1 MRPTTTFNAYSAEHL
16 RSAKG
21 APRKTFDAARAES
34 GHTPIGAP
42 PLGGEFQAAA
52 AAKLS
57 DLTAEQLE
65 RVSRFGVLP
74 SYPNRMKKAV
84 GASDLLSEGGPA

>member
-1 MRPTTTFNAYSAEHL
+1 MRRERTR
-16 RSAKG
+16 RSGRRLSGG
-21 APRKTFDAARAES
+21 ACGRPGAVAAPQS
-34 GHTPIGAP
+34 K
-42 PLGGEFQAAA
+42 
-52 AAKLS
+52 KLS

>member
-1 MRPTTTFNAYSAEHL
+1 MRRERTR
-16 RSAKG
+16 RSG
-21 APRKTFDAARAES
+21 RRLS
-34 GHTPIGAP
+34 
-42 PLGGEFQAAA
+42 GGEFQAAA

>member
-1 MRPTTTFNAYSAEHL
+1 MRPTTMFNAYSAEHL

-21 APRKTFDAARAES
+21 APRKTFDAARAD
-34 GHTPIGAP
+34 TPIGAP